1 MHVGVTME
9 DQQRLNNL
17 LNEINAYRQQA
28 ELIQQQIEMI
38 QASIAEVDALF
49 ATLDDIEGKESIEA
63 FVPVGAGSFIKGE
76 LKSTDEIIVS
86 IGSGIAVKK
95 DADGAREILTG
106 QKEDLKDSLDKM
118 LANLQQVT
126 DVVGSLQAQAEQIAA
141 AAQGNMS
148 QMG

>member
-1 MHVGVTME
+1 ME

-28 ELIQQQIEMI
+28 ELIQQQIDLI
-38 QASIAEVDALF
+38 QTSIAEVDALSN
-49 ATLDDIEGKESIEA
+49 TLDDLEGKDSVEA

-86 IGSGIAVKK
+86 IGSGIAIKK
-95 DADGAREILTG
+95 DADGAREILAG

-118 LANLQQVT
+118 LANLQQCT
-126 DVVGSLQAQAEQIAA
+126 DIVGSLQAQAEQIAA
-141 AAQGNMS
+141 AAQGNMT

>member
-1 MHVGVTME
+1 ME

-17 LNEINAYRQQA
+17 VNEINVYRQQA
-28 ELIQQQIEMI
+28 DLIQQQIELI

-49 ATLDDIEGKESIEA
+49 ATLDDIEGKDSVEA
-63 FVPVGAGSFIKGE
+63 FVPVGAGSFVKGE

-86 IGSGIAVKK
+86 IGAGIAVKK
-95 DADGAREILTG
+95 DAEGAREILSG
-106 QKEDLKDSLDKM
+106 QKEELIDSRDKM

-126 DVVGSLQAQAEQIAA
+126 DMAGSLQAQAEQIAA
-141 AAQGNMS
+141 AAQGNMT

>member
-1 MHVGVTME
+1 ME

-28 ELIQQQIEMI
+28 DLIHQQIELI
-38 QASIAEVDALF
+38 QASIAEVDALSN
-49 ATLDDIEGKESIEA
+49 TLDDIEGKDSIEA

-95 DADGAREILTG
+95 DAEGAREIIAG

-126 DVVGSLQAQAEQIAA
+126 DIVGNLQAQAEQLAA
-141 AAQGNMS
+141 AAQGNMT
-148 QMG
+148 QMS

>member
-1 MHVGVTME
+1 ME

-38 QASIAEVDALF
+38 QASIAEVDSLF
-49 ATLDDIEGKESIEA
+49 TTLEDIEGKESIEA

>member
-1 MHVGVTME
+1 ME

-28 ELIQQQIEMI
+28 ELIQHQIELI
-38 QASIAEVDALF
+38 QASIAEVDALSN
-49 ATLDDIEGKESIEA
+49 TLDDIEGKDSVEA

-95 DADGAREILTG
+95 MRMALAKL
-106 QKEDLKDSLDKM
+106 LLDKKK
-118 LANLQQVT
+118 
-126 DVVGSLQAQAEQIAA
+126 I
-141 AAQGNMS
+141 
-148 QMG
+148 